1 MTRLS
6 YLSNLSNQIIR
17 FSPLSL
23 SFLRIK
29 CVLHS
34 YDIHFSPI
42 DSFAIYSYGKIGVFI
57 HPPAA
62 QLYIFNGSVVRLS
75 F

>member
-1 MTRLS
+1 MTPLS
-6 YLSNLSNQIIR
+6 YLSNLPNQIIR
-17 FSPLSL
+17 FPLSL
-23 SFLRIK
+23 SLFLTNQV
-29 CVLHS
+29 CAS

-42 DSFAIYSYGKIGVFI
+42 DSYTIYSYGKIGVFI